1 YESIERSTGM
11 MQGTRGLYRRKSLT
25 INCRH
30 LCTNQRGMALPVAL
44 MFLMVLATVATTATI
59 MTTTDL
65 KIAISYR
72 ISTQLT
78 AAAETGIEE
87 ARGRL
92 RTGAVEETPDTQPG
106 GRGWA
111 IFIGTEAEARL
122 KGYDAR
128 RHEDLYSSLQND
140 MDYIVRIDHQRDAAD
155 DVEYYGDIDG
165 DRNNERNS
173 VSGEN
178 VYRIESSG
186 YDTSGSYRTIE
197 IEAVKI
203 PPIDPP
209 GAVYLEAYSEIIGDV
224 NINGM
229 DSCGGGDI
237 PGITTPKSSGTVG
250 LYSSPVITGVGG
262 TTPNILYNGDDLY
275 VNGMV
280 AEFKKLADFS
290 YAVNG
295 VYHYPTTS
303 PGPGDDWGTPTPGA
317 DPDDPSTC
325 AESNIVYYDTGGS
338 YLVLSNGV
346 SGCGILVVEG
356 DLYIDYDFSWHGVI
370 IATEFVAFY
379 GTGVR
384 NITGAVIARGS
395 VEGNYSG
402 GSTNIVY
409 CSSAVTDQTEGRPLR
424 ILSWKE

>member
-1 YESIERSTGM
+1 M
-11 MQGTRGLYRRKSLT
+11 MQETRSLYRRISLT

-30 LCTNQRGMALPVAL
+30 LFTNQRGMALPVAL

-303 PGPGDDWGTPTPGA
+303 PGPGDDWGHRHRVRTLMTLRPARRVILCIMIRVGPISYSPTA
-317 DPDDPSTC
+317 FPDVVSLWSRGICISITISAGTALSLPPNLSHFTVQ
-325 AESNIVYYDTGGS
+325 ES
-338 YLVLSNGV
+338 
-346 SGCGILVVEG
+346 GISPAL
-356 DLYIDYDFSWHGVI
+356 
-370 IATEFVAFY
+370 
-379 GTGVR
+379 
-384 NITGAVIARGS
+384 
-395 VEGNYSG
+395 
-402 GSTNIVY
+402 
-409 CSSAVTDQTEGRPLR
+409 
-424 ILSWKE
+424 